1 MEPRNSP
8 TGENS
13 VARISLFARHV
24 FGSRVTQLVIAEL
37 ILIAIFFS
45 LSDGMFLNAA
55 NVRGML
61 IAASQ
66 IMLIAIGQAVL
77 MAAGHID
84 ISQGAAIV
92 LTAVIAGQGIL
103 WIREFMPLSI
113 ALLVGLI
120 IAVASGALVGLVN
133 GVMAGIVGIN
143 SLVATLGMLGI
154 ASGLALVLTRGVNL
168 IGLPRE
174 LNTLFGVARWGALP
188 IPFLFT
194 VGIILIIWFLFRFTA
209 WGTHVLAM
217 GSNLR
222 SAHRVGINTPRDTIG
237 VFILSSSLAGVAGF
251 IDLARYSTTN
261 ISGHTSAA
269 LAAIAAALI
278 GGTLLTGGRINF
290 MGATL
295 GALLAIILSSGLVII
310 NISPFYQTIV
320 IGIMLLV
327 AVSLDPQNRKLRG
340 TQ

>member
-1 MEPRNSP
+1 MNFKDSTSGAGRP
-8 TGENS
+8 
-13 VARISLFARHV
+13 AQISTLTRQF
-24 FGSRVTQLVIAEL
+24 FGSRITQLVIAEM
-37 ILIAIFFS
+37 ILIIIFFS

-66 IMLIAIGQAVL
+66 IMLIAVGQAIL
-77 MAAGHID
+77 MAGGHID

-92 LTAVIAGQGIL
+92 LTAVIAGQGVL
-103 WIREFMPLSI
+103 WLQERMGLTF
-113 ALLVGLI
+113 ALI
-120 IAVASGALVGLVN
+120 IGFLIAIATGALVGLVN
-133 GVMAGIVGIN
+133 GTMAGVVGIN
-143 SLVATLGMLGI
+143 SLVATLGMLGV
-154 ASGLALVLTRGVNL
+154 ASGLALVVTRGVNL

-174 LNTLFGVARWGALP
+174 LNTLFGAARWGALP
-188 IPFLFT
+188 LPFLFSAL
-194 VGIILIIWFLFRFTA
+194 VILVIWFLFRFTS

-222 SAHRVGINTPRDTIG
+222 AAHRVGINTPRNTIG
-237 VFILSSSLAGVAGF
+237 IFVLSSSLAGVAGF

-290 MGATL
+290 MGAIL
-295 GALLAIILSSGLVII
+295 GAFLAIILSSGLVII

-320 IGIMLLV
+320 IGVMLLV
-327 AVSLDPQNRKLRG
+327 AVSLDPQNRNRRG
-340 TQ
+340 RQ